1 VPDALTESSRH
12 SISLFLGIRLSENR
26 LHFSRRCSSIG
37 RFAAGEGKN
46 IVKQAL
52 VLQHM
57 DHDTPGRFLD
67 FFVADGIQPKTVRLW
82 EGQQIPVLKHFD
94 LMFVLGGAMDVWE
107 LEENPWLEGEMQAI
121 REWVTERG
129 KPYIGLCLGH
139 QLLAKALDGEVG
151 LAARGEVGVHDVTV
165 NGAAHDHRLFAG
177 LSGSYK
183 VMQWHHAEVK
193 KPPKD
198 ATVLASSPRTAVQ
211 AIAIDDHAL
220 GLQFHAEF
228 SAQTVAGWESLPSYI
243 AALER
248 ELGAG
253 AYAKVSAEAY
263 PLMPQMGAM
272 AQRIYDN
279 LKSASGL
286 VK

>member
-1 VPDALTESSRH
+1 MKR
-12 SISLFLGIRLSENR
+12 
-26 LHFSRRCSSIG
+26 
-37 RFAAGEGKN
+37 
-46 IVKQAL
+46 AL

-67 FFVADGIQPKTVRLW
+67 FFIADGILPTSVRLW
-82 EGQQIPVLKHFD
+82 AGQEIPPLADFD

-107 LEENPWLEGEMQAI
+107 VEENPWLAGEKEAI
-121 REWVTERG
+121 REWVAERG

-139 QLLAKALDGEVG
+139 QLLASALGGEVG
-151 LAARGEVGVHDVTV
+151 LAKEGEVGVHDVTV
-165 NGAAHDHRLFAG
+165 DGAARGHRLFEG
-177 LSGSYK
+177 LEGRHK
-183 VMQWHHAEVK
+183 VMQWHHAEIK

-198 ATVLASSPRTAVQ
+198 AAVLASSPRTAVQ
-211 AIAIDDHAL
+211 AIAIDDHAI

-228 SAQTVAGWESLPSYI
+228 SAQTVAGWESLPGYI

-253 AYAKVSAEAY
+253 AYARVSGEAY

-272 AQRIYDN
+272 ARRLYDN

-286 VK
+286 VR

>member
-1 VPDALTESSRH
+1 
-12 SISLFLGIRLSENR
+12 
-26 LHFSRRCSSIG
+26 
-37 RFAAGEGKN
+37 
-46 IVKQAL
+46 
-52 VLQHM
+52 M

-67 FFVADGIQPKTVRLW
+67 FFVADGIQPKSVRLW
-82 EGQQIPVLKHFD
+82 EGQEIPPLKDFD

-107 LEENPWLEGEMQAI
+107 SEQYPWLEAEMEAI
-121 REWVTERG
+121 REWVADRA

-139 QLLAKALDGEVG
+139 QLLAKALGGEVG
-151 LAARGEVGVHDVTV
+151 LATEGEIGVHEVMV
-165 NGAAHDHRLFAG
+165 NGAAHGHRLFDG

-193 KPPKD
+193 TPPK
-198 ATVLASSPRTAVQ
+198 AASVLASSVRTAVQ
-211 AIAIDDHAL
+211 AMAIEDHAL

-228 SAQTVAGWESLPSYI
+228 SPQTVASWESLPSYI
-243 AALER
+243 ATLER

-253 AYAKVSAEAY
+253 AYDRVSAQAY

-272 AQRIYDN
+272 AQRLYHN

-286 VK
+286 V

>member
-1 VPDALTESSRH
+1 
-12 SISLFLGIRLSENR
+12 
-26 LHFSRRCSSIG
+26 
-37 RFAAGEGKN
+37 
-46 IVKQAL
+46 VKRAL

-67 FFVADGIQPKTVRLW
+67 FFVADGIQPKSIRLW
-82 EGQQIPVLKHFD
+82 EGQQIPPLKDFD

-121 REWVTERG
+121 REWVMDRG

-139 QLLAKALDGEVG
+139 QLLATALGGEVAM
-151 LAARGEVGVHDVTV
+151 AAKGEVGVHDVTV
-165 NGAAHDHRLFAG
+165 NSAAREHRLFAG

-183 VMQWHHAEVK
+183 VMQWHHAEVRQ
-193 KPPKD
+193 PPKD
-198 ATVLASSPRTAVQ
+198 ATVLASSAQTAVQ
-211 AIAIDDHAL
+211 AIALDDHAL

-228 SAQTVAGWESLPSYI
+228 SAQTVASWESLPSYI

-253 AYAKVSAEAY
+253 AYAKVSGEAY

-272 AQRIYDN
+272 AQRLYEN

-286 VK
+286 VR

>member
-1 VPDALTESSRH
+1 MKR
-12 SISLFLGIRLSENR
+12 
-26 LHFSRRCSSIG
+26 
-37 RFAAGEGKN
+37 
-46 IVKQAL
+46 AL

-57 DHDTPGRFLD
+57 DYDTPGRFLD
-67 FFVADGIQPKTVRLW
+67 FFIADGILPQSVRLW
-82 EGQQIPVLKHFD
+82 AGQEIPPLKDFD

-107 LEENPWLEGEMQAI
+107 VEENPWLTGEMEAI
-121 REWVTERG
+121 REWVAERS
-129 KPYIGLCLGH
+129 KPFIGLCLGH
-139 QLLAKALDGEVG
+139 QLLAKALGGEVA
-151 LAARGEVGVHDVTV
+151 LAQQGEVGVHEVTV
-165 NGAAHDHRLFAG
+165 NGAAKGHRLFEG

-183 VMQWHHAEVK
+183 VMQWHHAEVTT
-193 KPPKD
+193 PPKD
-198 ATVLASSPRTAVQ
+198 ATVLAASPRTAVQ

-228 SAQTVAGWESLPSYI
+228 SAQTVAGWESMPSYV

-253 AYAKVSAEAY
+253 AYAKVCGEAY

-286 VK
+286 VR

>member
-1 VPDALTESSRH
+1 M
-12 SISLFLGIRLSENR
+12 
-26 LHFSRRCSSIG
+26 
-37 RFAAGEGKN
+37 
-46 IVKQAL
+46 KQAL

-67 FFVADGIQPKTVRLW
+67 YFIEDGIRPRSVRLW
-82 EGQQIPVLKHFD
+82 EGQEIPPLKDFD

-107 LEENPWLEGEMQAI
+107 LEENPWLKGEMQAI
-121 REWVTERG
+121 REWVAERG

-139 QLLAKALDGEVG
+139 QLLAKALGGEVG
-151 LAARGEVGVHDVTV
+151 LAQESEVGVHEVTV
-165 NGAAHDHRLFAG
+165 NGAARGHRLFEG
-177 LSGSYK
+177 LRGSYK

-193 KPPKD
+193 TPPKE
-198 ATVLASSPRTAVQ
+198 ATVLAASPRAAVQ

-228 SAQTVAGWESLPSYI
+228 SAQTVASWESLPSFM

-272 AQRIYDN
+272 ARRIYDN

-286 VK
+286 VR

>member
-1 VPDALTESSRH
+1 M
-12 SISLFLGIRLSENR
+12 
-26 LHFSRRCSSIG
+26 
-37 RFAAGEGKN
+37 
-46 IVKQAL
+46 KQAL
-52 VLQHM
+52 ILQHM
-57 DHDTPGRFLD
+57 NHDTPGRFLD
-67 FFVADGIQPKTVRLW
+67 YFIADAIQPKSVRIW
-82 EGQQIPVLKHFD
+82 EGQEIPSLKDFD

-107 LEENPWLEGEMQAI
+107 LEENPWLTSEMEAI
-121 REWVTERG
+121 REWVANRA

-139 QLLAKALDGEVG
+139 QLLARALGGEVG
-151 LAARGEVGVHDVTV
+151 LAEKGEVGVHEVTV
-165 NGAAHDHRLFAG
+165 NGAAPAHPLFAG
-177 LSGSYK
+177 LSGAHK

-193 KPPKD
+193 TPPKG

-228 SAQTVAGWESLPSYI
+228 SAQTVASWESLPNYI

-263 PLMPQMGAM
+263 PLMPQMSAM
-272 AQRIYDN
+272 ARRIYDN
-279 LKSASGL
+279 LKTASGL
-286 VK
+286 VR

>member
-1 VPDALTESSRH
+1 MKR
-12 SISLFLGIRLSENR
+12 
-26 LHFSRRCSSIG
+26 
-37 RFAAGEGKN
+37 
-46 IVKQAL
+46 AL

-57 DHDTPGRFLD
+57 DHDTPGRFAD
-67 FFVADGIQPKTVRLW
+67 FFVADGILPKSVRLW
-82 EGQQIPVLKHFD
+82 AGQEIPPLRDFD

-107 LEENPWLEGEMQAI
+107 VEENPWLTAETEAI
-121 REWVTERG
+121 REWVVERG

-139 QLLAKALDGEVG
+139 QLLAKALGGEVG
-151 LAARGEVGVHDVTV
+151 PAEEGEVGVHEVVV
-165 NGAAHDHRLFAG
+165 NGAAQGHRLFEG
-177 LSGSYK
+177 LNGHYK

-193 KPPKD
+193 TPPKD
-198 ATVLASSPRTAVQ
+198 AVVLASSPRTAVQ
-211 AIAIDDHAL
+211 AIAVDDHAL

-228 SAQTVAGWESLPSYI
+228 SAQTVASWESLPSYI

-253 AYAKVSAEAY
+253 AYARVSGEAY

-286 VK
+286 VR

>member
-1 VPDALTESSRH
+1 MKRAL
-12 SISLFLGIRLSENR
+12 I
-26 LHFSRRCSSIG
+26 
-37 RFAAGEGKN
+37 
-46 IVKQAL
+46 
-52 VLQHM
+52 LQHM

-67 FFVADGIQPKTVRLW
+67 YFVEDGIYPKSVRLW
-82 EGQQIPVLKHFD
+82 EGQEIPPLKDFD

-107 LEENPWLEGEMQAI
+107 TEENPWLEGEMQAI
-121 REWVTERG
+121 REWVADRG

-139 QLLAKALDGEVG
+139 QLLAKALGGEVG
-151 LAARGEVGVHDVTV
+151 LAREGEVGVHEVTV
-165 NGAAHDHRLFAG
+165 NGKARDNRLFEG

-193 KPPKD
+193 TPPEG
-198 ATVLASSPRTAVQ
+198 AAVLAASARTAVQ

-228 SAQTVAGWESLPSYI
+228 SPQTVAGWESLPSYI

-253 AYAKVSAEAY
+253 AFAKVSAEAY

-272 AQRIYDN
+272 ARRIYDN

>member
-1 VPDALTESSRH
+1 M
-12 SISLFLGIRLSENR
+12 
-26 LHFSRRCSSIG
+26 
-37 RFAAGEGKN
+37 
-46 IVKQAL
+46 KQAL

-57 DHDTPGRFLD
+57 NHDTPGRFLD
-67 FFVADGIQPKTVRLW
+67 FFVADGIQPKSVRLW
-82 EGQQIPVLKHFD
+82 EGQEIPPLKNFD

-107 LEENPWLEGEMQAI
+107 VEENPWLEAEMQAI
-121 REWVTERG
+121 REWVADRA

-139 QLLAKALDGEVG
+139 QLLAKALGGEVG
-151 LAARGEVGVHDVTV
+151 PAKEGEIGVHEVMV
-165 NGAAHDHRLFAG
+165 NGAAHGHRLFDG

-193 KPPKD
+193 TPPK
-198 ATVLASSPRTAVQ
+198 AAKVLASSSRTAVQ

-228 SAQTVAGWESLPSYI
+228 SPQTVASWESLPSYI
-243 AALER
+243 ASLER

-253 AYAKVSAEAY
+253 AYGRVTAEAY

-272 AQRIYDN
+272 AQRLYDN

-286 VK
+286 V

>member
-1 VPDALTESSRH
+1 
-12 SISLFLGIRLSENR
+12 
-26 LHFSRRCSSIG
+26 
-37 RFAAGEGKN
+37 
-46 IVKQAL
+46 VKRVL

-57 DHDTPGRFLD
+57 NHDTPGRFLD
-67 FFVADGIQPKTVRLW
+67 FFVADGIQPKSVRLW
-82 EGQQIPVLKHFD
+82 EGQQIPPLKDFD

-107 LEENPWLEGEMQAI
+107 VEENPWMEGEVQAI
-121 REWVTERG
+121 REWVADRA

-139 QLLAKALDGEVG
+139 QLLAKALGGEVG
-151 LAARGEVGVHDVTV
+151 LAEEGEIGVHEVTV
-165 NGAAHDHRLFAG
+165 NGAAHGHRLFEG

-193 KPPKD
+193 TPPK
-198 ATVLASSPRTAVQ
+198 AARVLASSARTAVQ

-228 SAQTVAGWESLPSYI
+228 SPQTVASWESLPSYI
-243 AALER
+243 ASLER

-253 AYAKVSAEAY
+253 AYGRVTAEAY
-263 PLMPQMGAM
+263 PLMPQMGAV
-272 AQRIYDN
+272 AQRLYDN

-286 VK
+286 V

>member
-1 VPDALTESSRH
+1 
-12 SISLFLGIRLSENR
+12 
-26 LHFSRRCSSIG
+26 
-37 RFAAGEGKN
+37 
-46 IVKQAL
+46 VKQAL

-57 DHDTPGRFLD
+57 NHDTPGRFLD
-67 FFVADGIQPKTVRLW
+67 FFVADGIQPKSVRLW
-82 EGQQIPVLKHFD
+82 EGQEIPPLKDFD

-107 LEENPWLEGEMQAI
+107 VEENPWMECEMQAI
-121 REWVTERG
+121 REWVADRA

-139 QLLAKALDGEVG
+139 QLLAKALGGEVG
-151 LAARGEVGVHDVTV
+151 LAAEGEIGVHEVTV
-165 NGAAHDHRLFAG
+165 NGAACGHRLFEG

-193 KPPKD
+193 TPPK
-198 ATVLASSPRTAVQ
+198 AAHVLASSARTAVQ

-228 SAQTVAGWESLPSYI
+228 SPQTVASWESLPSYI
-243 AALER
+243 ASLER

-253 AYAKVSAEAY
+253 AYGRVTAEAY

-272 AQRIYDN
+272 AQRLYDN

-286 VK
+286 V

>member
-1 VPDALTESSRH
+1 MKR
-12 SISLFLGIRLSENR
+12 
-26 LHFSRRCSSIG
+26 
-37 RFAAGEGKN
+37 
-46 IVKQAL
+46 AL

-67 FFVADGIQPKTVRLW
+67 FFAADGIRPKSVRLW
-82 EGQQIPVLKHFD
+82 EGQGIPALKDFD

-107 LEENPWLEGEMQAI
+107 LEENPWLAGEIEVI
-121 REWVTERG
+121 REWVAERG

-139 QLLAKALDGEVG
+139 QLLAKALGGEVG
-151 LAARGEVGVHDVTV
+151 IAREGEVGVHEVTV
-165 NGAAHDHRLFAG
+165 NGEARGHRLFEG
-177 LSGSYK
+177 LSGGYK

-193 KPPKD
+193 TPPKD
-198 ATVLASSPRTAVQ
+198 AVVLASSPRTAVQ

-228 SAQTVAGWESLPSYI
+228 SAQTVAGWESLPNYI

-253 AYAKVSAEAY
+253 AYARVSAEAY

-286 VK
+286 AK

>member
-1 VPDALTESSRH
+1 M
-12 SISLFLGIRLSENR
+12 
-26 LHFSRRCSSIG
+26 
-37 RFAAGEGKN
+37 
-46 IVKQAL
+46 KQAL

-57 DHDTPGRFLD
+57 NHDTPGRFLD
-67 FFVADGIQPKTVRLW
+67 YFIADGIQPKSVRLW
-82 EGQQIPVLKHFD
+82 EGQEIPPLKDFD

-107 LEENPWLEGEMQAI
+107 LAENPWLKDEMEAI
-121 REWVTERG
+121 REWVVDRA

-139 QLLAKALDGEVG
+139 QLLARALGGEVG
-151 LAARGEVGVHDVTV
+151 LAQKGEVGVHEVTV
-165 NGAAHDHRLFAG
+165 NGAARGHRLFDG
-177 LSGSYK
+177 LSGTYK

-193 KPPKD
+193 TPPSG
-198 ATVLASSPRTAVQ
+198 AAVLASSSQTAVQ

-228 SAQTVAGWESLPSYI
+228 SAQTVASWESLPNYV

-272 AQRIYDN
+272 AGRIYDN
-279 LKSASGL
+279 LKTVSRL
-286 VK
+286 VR

>member
-1 VPDALTESSRH
+1 M
-12 SISLFLGIRLSENR
+12 
-26 LHFSRRCSSIG
+26 
-37 RFAAGEGKN
+37 
-46 IVKQAL
+46 KQAL

-57 DHDTPGRFLD
+57 NHDTPGRFLD
-67 FFVADGIQPKTVRLW
+67 YFIADSIQPKSVRIW
-82 EGQQIPVLKHFD
+82 EGQEIPALKDFD

-107 LEENPWLEGEMQAI
+107 LDENPWLEGEMAAI
-121 REWVTERG
+121 REWVADRA

-139 QLLAKALDGEVG
+139 QLLARALGGEVG
-151 LAARGEVGVHDVTV
+151 LAEKSEVGVQEVTV
-165 NGAAHDHRLFAG
+165 NGSVPSHPLFEG
-177 LSGSYK
+177 LSGAYK

-193 KPPKD
+193 TPPKE
-198 ATVLASSPRTAVQ
+198 AAVLASSPRTAVQ

-228 SAQTVAGWESLPSYI
+228 SAQTVASWESLPNYI

-272 AQRIYDN
+272 ARRIYDN
-279 LKSASGL
+279 LQTASGL
-286 VK
+286 VR